1 MSKGRDRTI
10 YRRDDGKWENKRNDA
25 GKASSIHNT
34 QQDAIASARSML
46 NNQGGGEL
54 TVMGRNGRIRSKD
67 TISAYFEELQKLS
80 GQLGEKLSYIKKEF
94 EKPARFM
101 EIMKAELESV
111 GKAINS
117 NIPAIDLSIFTTH
130 AYDLQKAI
138 QKSIIPTFDG
148 LKNSFQE
155 LPNHIQEALLLL
167 GENGWYLDLEMS
179 LPTLWHLKKILDEGN
194 LLKAENMLVEYFE
207 NRLSKIEK
215 SILKKFPRRKHLL
228 KAAFNAHRREEY
240 CLSIPLFLAQTDGI
254 CKEAV
259 GQCLFMKSNRKPQ
272 TAIYVD
278 QIANDTFMAALL
290 SPLAKTLPINASENE
305 RPRRFNGLN
314 RHMVLHGESLDYG
327 SKVNSLK
334 AISLVN
340 YVGCLTNTLN

>member
-1 MSKGRDRTI
+1 MDSNSVFGNYFK
-10 YRRDDGKWENKRNDA
+10 E
-25 GKASSIHNT
+25 
-34 QQDAIASARSML
+34 L
-46 NNQGGGEL
+46 N
-54 TVMGRNGRIRSKD
+54 
-67 TISAYFEELQKLS
+67 KLS
-80 GQLGEKLSYIKKEF
+80 GQLGEKLS
-94 EKPARFM
+94 PARFM
-101 EIMKAELESV
+101 EIMKAEIESA

-117 NIPAIDLSIFTTH
+117 NITGATDLSIFTSHVTN
-130 AYDLQKAI
+130 LQEAI
-138 QKSIIPTFDG
+138 QKSIIPTFDD

-167 GENGWYLDLEMS
+167 GENGWYLDSEMS
-179 LPTLWHLKKILDEGN
+179 LPTLWHLRDILDEGN
-194 LLKAENMLVEYFE
+194 LPKAENMLVKYFE
-207 NRLSKIEK
+207 SRLSEIEK
-215 SILKKFPRRKHLL
+215 SILKKFPSRKHLL
-228 KAAFNAHRREEY
+228 KAAFNAHRRKEY

-254 CKEAV
+254 CKEV
-259 GQCLFMKSNRKPQ
+259 IRQYLFMKSNRKPQ

-334 AISLVN
+334 AISLIN
-340 YVGCLTNTLN
+340 YVSCLTDTSN

>member
-1 MSKGRDRTI
+1 MES
-10 YRRDDGKWENKRNDA
+10 
-25 GKASSIHNT
+25 
-34 QQDAIASARSML
+34 
-46 NNQGGGEL
+46 
-54 TVMGRNGRIRSKD
+54 NGTFS
-67 TISAYFEELQKLS
+67 TYFEELQKLS
-80 GQLGEKLSYIKKEF
+80 EQFGEKMSYIKKEL
-94 EKPARFM
+94 EKPARSM
-101 EIMKAELESV
+101 EIIKAKVESV

-117 NIPAIDLSIFTTH
+117 NIPAIDLSIFTSH
-130 AYDLQKAI
+130 VNNLQIAI
-138 QKSIIPTFDG
+138 QKPIIPIFDD

-155 LPNHIQEALLLL
+155 LPKHIQEVLLLL
-167 GENGWYLDLEMS
+167 GENGWYLDLEMP
-179 LPTLWHLKKILDEGN
+179 LPTLWYLRDILDEGN
-194 LLKAENMLVEYFE
+194 LLKAENILIKYFE
-207 NRLSKIEK
+207 NRLCEIEK
-215 SILKKFPRRKHLL
+215 SILKKFPSRKHLL
-228 KAAFNAHRREEY
+228 KPAFNAHRREEY
-240 CLSIPLFLAQTDGI
+240 CLSIPIFLAQTDGI

-272 TAIYVD
+272 TATYVD

-340 YVGCLTNTLN
+340 YVSCLTDTSN

>member
-1 MSKGRDRTI
+1 MES
-10 YRRDDGKWENKRNDA
+10 
-25 GKASSIHNT
+25 
-34 QQDAIASARSML
+34 
-46 NNQGGGEL
+46 
-54 TVMGRNGRIRSKD
+54 NGTFS
-67 TISAYFEELQKLS
+67 TYFEELQKLS
-80 GQLGEKLSYIKKEF
+80 GQLGEKMSYIKKEL
-94 EKPARFM
+94 EKPARSM
-101 EIMKAELESV
+101 EIIKAKVESV

-117 NIPAIDLSIFTTH
+117 NISAIDLSIFTSH
-130 AYDLQKAI
+130 VNNLQIAI
-138 QKSIIPTFDG
+138 QKPIIPIFDD

-155 LPNHIQEALLLL
+155 LPKHIQEVLLLL
-167 GENGWYLDLEMS
+167 GENGWYLDLEMP
-179 LPTLWHLKKILDEGN
+179 LPTLWYLRDILDEGN
-194 LLKAENMLVEYFE
+194 LLKAENILVKYFE
-207 NRLSKIEK
+207 NRLCELEK
-215 SILKKFPRRKHLL
+215 SILKKFPSRKHLL
-228 KAAFNAHRREEY
+228 KPAFNAHRREEY
-240 CLSIPLFLAQTDGI
+240 CLSIPIFLAQTDGI

-340 YVGCLTNTLN
+340 YVSCLTDTSN

>member
-1 MSKGRDRTI
+1 MES
-10 YRRDDGKWENKRNDA
+10 
-25 GKASSIHNT
+25 
-34 QQDAIASARSML
+34 
-46 NNQGGGEL
+46 
-54 TVMGRNGRIRSKD
+54 NGTFS
-67 TISAYFEELQKLS
+67 TYFEELQKLS
-80 GQLGEKLSYIKKEF
+80 GQLGEKMSYIKKEL
-94 EKPARFM
+94 EKPARSM
-101 EIMKAELESV
+101 EIMRAEVESA

-117 NIPAIDLSIFTTH
+117 NITGAIDLSIFTSH
-130 AYDLQKAI
+130 ATNLQKAI
-138 QKSIIPTFDG
+138 QRSIIPTFDD

-179 LPTLWHLKKILDEGN
+179 LPTLWHLRNILDEGN
-194 LLKAENMLVEYFE
+194 LLKAENTLIEYFE
-207 NRLSKIEK
+207 SRLSEIEK
-215 SILKKFPRRKHLL
+215 SILKKFPSRKHLL
-228 KAAFNAHRREEY
+228 KPAFNAHRRKEY

-290 SPLAKTLPINASENE
+290 SPLAETLPINASENE
-305 RPRRFNGLN
+305 RPRNFNGLN

-340 YVGCLTNTLN
+340 YVSCLTDTSN

>member
-1 MSKGRDRTI
+1 MES
-10 YRRDDGKWENKRNDA
+10 
-25 GKASSIHNT
+25 
-34 QQDAIASARSML
+34 
-46 NNQGGGEL
+46 
-54 TVMGRNGRIRSKD
+54 NGTFS
-67 TISAYFEELQKLS
+67 TYFEELQKLS
-80 GQLGEKLSYIKKEF
+80 GQLGEKMSYIKKEL
-94 EKPARFM
+94 EKPARSM
-101 EIMKAELESV
+101 EIMRAKAESV

-117 NIPAIDLSIFTTH
+117 NIPAIDLSIFTGH
-130 AYDLQKAI
+130 VNNLQIAI
-138 QKSIIPTFDG
+138 QKPIIPIFND

-155 LPNHIQEALLLL
+155 LPKHIQEVLLLL
-167 GENGWYLDLEMS
+167 GENGWYLDLEMP
-179 LPTLWHLKKILDEGN
+179 LPTLWYLRDILDEGN
-194 LLKAENMLVEYFE
+194 LLKAENILVKYFE
-207 NRLSKIEK
+207 NRLCELEK
-215 SILKKFPRRKHLL
+215 SILKKFPSRKHLL
-228 KAAFNAHRREEY
+228 KPAFNAHRREGY
-240 CLSIPLFLAQTDGI
+240 CLSIPIFLAQADGI

-340 YVGCLTNTLN
+340 YVSCLTDTSN

>member
-1 MSKGRDRTI
+1 MDSNVTFG
-10 YRRDDGKWENKRNDA
+10 
-25 GKASSIHNT
+25 
-34 QQDAIASARSML
+34 
-46 NNQGGGEL
+46 
-54 TVMGRNGRIRSKD
+54 
-67 TISAYFEELQKLS
+67 AYFEELQKLS
-80 GQLGEKLSYIKKEF
+80 GQLGENLLSVKKEL
-94 EKPARFM
+94 EKPASFM
-101 EIMKAELESV
+101 EIMKVELESV

-117 NIPAIDLSIFTTH
+117 NIPAIDLSIFTNH

-167 GENGWYLDLEMS
+167 GKNGWYLDLEMS
-179 LPTLWHLKKILDEGN
+179 LPTLWHLKEILDEGN
-194 LLKAENMLVEYFE
+194 LSKAENTLVEYFE

-215 SILKKFPRRKHLL
+215 SILEKFPCRKHLL

-259 GQCLFMKSNRKPQ
+259 GQYLFMKSNKKPQ

-278 QIANDTFMAALL
+278 QIANDTVMAAFL
-290 SPLAKTLPINASENE
+290 SPLAKTLSINASKSE
-305 RPRRFNGLN
+305 RPRNFNGLN

-327 SKVNSLK
+327 SKINGLK

-340 YVGCLTNTLN
+340 YVGCVIDIPN

>member
-1 MSKGRDRTI
+1 MES
-10 YRRDDGKWENKRNDA
+10 
-25 GKASSIHNT
+25 
-34 QQDAIASARSML
+34 
-46 NNQGGGEL
+46 
-54 TVMGRNGRIRSKD
+54 NGTFS
-67 TISAYFEELQKLS
+67 TYFEELQKLS
-80 GQLGEKLSYIKKEF
+80 GQLGEKMSYIKKEL
-94 EKPARFM
+94 EKPARSM
-101 EIMKAELESV
+101 EIIKAKVESV

-117 NIPAIDLSIFTTH
+117 NIPAIDLSIFTNH
-130 AYDLQKAI
+130 ANDLQKAI

-179 LPTLWHLKKILDEGN
+179 LPTLWHLKEILDEGN
-194 LLKAENMLVEYFE
+194 LLKAENTLVEYFE
-207 NRLSKIEK
+207 NRLSEIEK
-215 SILKKFPRRKHLL
+215 SILEKFPCRKHLL

-240 CLSIPLFLAQTDGI
+240 CLSIPIFLAQTDGI

-340 YVGCLTNTLN
+340 YVSCLTDTSN

>member
-1 MSKGRDRTI
+1 MES
-10 YRRDDGKWENKRNDA
+10 
-25 GKASSIHNT
+25 
-34 QQDAIASARSML
+34 
-46 NNQGGGEL
+46 
-54 TVMGRNGRIRSKD
+54 NGTFS
-67 TISAYFEELQKLS
+67 TYFEELQKLS
-80 GQLGEKLSYIKKEF
+80 GQLGEKLSYVEKEL

-101 EIMKAELESV
+101 EIMRAEVESA

-117 NIPAIDLSIFTTH
+117 NITGAIDLSIFTSH
-130 AYDLQKAI
+130 ATNLQKAI
-138 QKSIIPTFDG
+138 QRSIIPTFDD

-179 LPTLWHLKKILDEGN
+179 LPTLWHLRDILDEGN
-194 LLKAENMLVEYFE
+194 LLKAENTLIEYFE
-207 NRLSKIEK
+207 SRLSEIEK
-215 SILKKFPRRKHLL
+215 SILKKFPSRKHLL
-228 KAAFNAHRREEY
+228 KAAFNAHRRKEY

-259 GQCLFMKSNRKPQ
+259 GQCLFTKSNRKPQ

-278 QIANDTFMAALL
+278 QITNDTFMAALL
-290 SPLAKTLPINASENE
+290 SPLAKTLPINVSGEE
-305 RPRRFNGLN
+305 RPRNFNGLN

-334 AISLVN
+334 AISLIN
-340 YVGCLTNTLN
+340 YVIFVTDIPN

>member
-1 MSKGRDRTI
+1 MES
-10 YRRDDGKWENKRNDA
+10 
-25 GKASSIHNT
+25 
-34 QQDAIASARSML
+34 
-46 NNQGGGEL
+46 
-54 TVMGRNGRIRSKD
+54 NGTFS
-67 TISAYFEELQKLS
+67 TYFEELQKLP
-80 GQLGEKLSYIKKEF
+80 GQLLGEKMSYIKKEL
-94 EKPARFM
+94 EKPARSM
-101 EIMKAELESV
+101 EIIKAKVESV
-111 GKAINS
+111 GKAINF
-117 NIPAIDLSIFTTH
+117 NIPAIDLSIFTNH

-179 LPTLWHLKKILDEGN
+179 LPALWHLREILDEGN
-194 LLKAENMLVEYFE
+194 LLKAEKILIKYFE
-207 NRLSKIEK
+207 NRLPEIEK

-228 KAAFNAHRREEY
+228 KAAFNVHRRKEY

-254 CKEAV
+254 CKETI
-259 GQCLFMKSNRKPQ
+259 GKYLFRKLNGKPR

-278 QIANDTFMAALL
+278 QIANDTVMAAFL
-290 SPLAKTLPINASENE
+290 SPLTKTLPINASEKE
-305 RPRRFNGLN
+305 RPINFNGLN

-327 SKVNSLK
+327 TKVNSLK

-340 YVGCLTNTLN
+340 YVSCLTDTSN